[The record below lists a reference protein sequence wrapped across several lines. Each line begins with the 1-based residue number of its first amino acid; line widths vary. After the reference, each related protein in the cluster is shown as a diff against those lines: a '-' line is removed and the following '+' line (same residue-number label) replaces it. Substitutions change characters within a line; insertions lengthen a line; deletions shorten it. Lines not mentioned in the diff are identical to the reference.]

1 MDKETIEILDEFNKA
16 IKMGEDS
23 YGMVIEKANN
33 DEFKK
38 LLKDQSSRY
47 EDFLNFVHK
56 QYEKIDKKP
65 ADTPITQKV
74 MGWAG
79 IQMNTLKDSSDSHIS
94 EMLIEGAIM
103 GYIGCHKLLNDKP
116 DMEDDLKRR
125 IADFSNLQLTII
137 EELTS
142 FLRR

>member
-1 MDKETIEILDEFNKA
+1 MDKEKIEILDEFNKA

-23 YGMVIEKANN
+23 YALVVEKAE
-33 DEFKK
+33 DKDFKK
-38 LLKDQSSRY
+38 LLKKQSGRY

-65 ADTPITQKV
+65 ADTPLTQKV

-79 IQMNTLKDSSDSHIS
+79 IQMNTLKDSSNSHIS

-116 DMEDDLKRR
+116 DMQADLKKE
-125 IADFSNLQLTII
+125 ITDFSNLQLTII
-137 EELTS
+137 EELTP